1 MQHQR
6 GADYGRPPRQYAQ
19 QGGYRPPPGGERG
32 GYNQAPPPQ
41 HAQQGSYRPPPGR
54 PPPQYSRQPPHY
66 TPLHQRGAAAPHHY
80 VQAPRRHPPH
90 QQNDNQALPQPRAPL
105 HPPPPQR
112 APAVVPLGMST
123 SARPKEK
130 EALPELDTAG
140 LRAYLD
146 DVAPLDDMAGARRR
160 QLALSGLN
168 DMFLAWVAQVWVEK
182 GLPKERK
189 HEAGGKI
196 VISGSYRLGVVA
208 PDGDIDTVCLCPSH
222 CTMEDFFGTFVEN
235 LQANPLITQL
245 NAIPSAKVP
254 LVTFFYDTID
264 IDLIPVMMPLK
275 TIESTLNISD
285 VGVLR
290 GVGESHVRPLNGP
303 RDTAR
308 TIQIVDRRTAAAK
321 RAGQGTPI
329 MEPFKTCLRAMNHW
343 RKQRKIDKNKFGYFG
358 GINMQ
363 LMAAFVTKTLG
374 HVESSATL
382 LHRFFYI
389 FQLQMAKGWGPD
401 NPVYLTS
408 PPPPPD
414 FEVEGPWSW
423 SAADVSRHRPTL
435 MPLITPCFPT
445 MDSLG
450 SVNSAT
456 YRIIHDEMIRGEA
469 QLNALFKATTRGGGT
484 GMSAAEER
492 GAWEALFEPVCFPAC
507 YNHFIQVRLPLRRP
521 LPFLPPPSLLPH
533 SRLCAARLPFPRVIC
548 THCSLH
554 LCRRS
559 NAP

>member
-1 MQHQR
+1 MEQR
-6 GADYGRPPRQYAQ
+6 WGAGYGQAPPRQYAQ
-19 QGGYRPPPGGERG
+19 QGGYRPPMGDGAVQH
-32 GYNQAPPPQ
+32 NQAPPLQ
-41 HAQQGSYRPPPGR
+41 HAQQGSYRPPPGGQHPQYGR
-54 PPPQYSRQPPHY
+54 QPSHYAAQPPPQ
-66 TPLHQRGAAAPHHY
+66 HY
-80 VQAPRRHPPH
+80 VQAPRRHPSHH
-90 QQNDNQALPQPRAPL
+90 QQYGNHALQQPRAPL

-112 APAVVPLGMST
+112 APAVVPLGTST
-123 SARPKEK
+123 SAPPKEK

-146 DVAPLDDMAGARRR
+146 EVAPLDDADGARRR

-182 GLPKERK
+182 GLPQERK

-235 LQANPLITQL
+235 LQANPLVTQL

-254 LVTFFYDTID
+254 LVTFFYDSID

-308 TIQIVDRRTAAAK
+308 TIQLVDRRSSEAK
-321 RAGQGTPI
+321 RLKQGTPI

-343 RKQRKIDKNKFGYFG
+343 RKRRKIDKNKFGYFG

-374 HVESSATL
+374 HVFVAIALCFL
-382 LHRFFYI
+382 L
-389 FQLQMAKGWGPD
+389 
-401 NPVYLTS
+401 
-408 PPPPPD
+408 
-414 FEVEGPWSW
+414 
-423 SAADVSRHRPTL
+423 
-435 MPLITPCFPT
+435 
-445 MDSLG
+445 
-450 SVNSAT
+450 
-456 YRIIHDEMIRGEA
+456 
-469 QLNALFKATTRGGGT
+469 
-484 GMSAAEER
+484 
-492 GAWEALFEPVCFPAC
+492 
-507 YNHFIQVRLPLRRP
+507 
-521 LPFLPPPSLLPH
+521 
-533 SRLCAARLPFPRVIC
+533 
-548 THCSLH
+548 
-554 LCRRS
+554 
-559 NAP
+559 